1 MDREIRYPKAMERQ
15 KYDKAF
21 KEQAVRLS
29 ESSEKT
35 VTQVAEELGMHVKM
49 LYRWRREM
57 TAGRG
62 GKRAFPGHG
71 RSRDEE
77 LATLRKKLREVELE
91 RDILKKAATY
101 FAQHSK

>member
-1 MDREIRYPKAMERQ
+1 MERH
-15 KYDKAF
+15 KHSKEF

-29 ESSEKT
+29 YSSNQS
-35 VTQVAEELGMHVKM
+35 VAQVAADLGIHTKM

-57 TAGRG
+57 AETKV

-77 LATLRKKLREVELE
+77 LTELRQKLRQAELE
-91 RDILKKAATY
+91 RDLLKKAAAY